1 MQTRDVEFKSCG
13 TTIRGTLYMPDNP
26 KGKPPLVVMAGGW
39 CYVKEIVMPYYADDF
54 VDIGC
59 ACLIF
64 DYRRFGASDGEPR
77 QHIDPWDQ
85 IEDYRNAVT
94 FAKTLKEVDTDR
106 IGVWGIS
113 YSGGHAVC
121 VAAIDP
127 RVKFA
132 MSVVP
137 VVDGFPTVRRCHG
150 ERKFAAIQKMLL
162 EDRERRFN
170 GEPSRMIPMSST
182 DPDNE
187 VSTWPF
193 PHVCTIFNDIKE
205 REAPNHRHENTIESL
220 ELLMQYDVMPYA
232 RRINET
238 PYMMAIAKGDNIT
251 SSDLEIAVYNA
262 IPCPNKH
269 LAIVEGVDHM
279 SLYSNND
286 HLEKVSSAQARWL
299 RDLLFGEEALLA
311 QAAE

>member
-1 MQTRDVEFKSCG
+1 MQTRDVEFNSCG
-13 TTIRGTLYMPDNP
+13 DTIRGTLYMPDNP

-54 VDIGC
+54 VEIGC

-77 QHIDPWDQ
+77 QHIDPRDQ
-85 IEDYRNAVT
+85 IEDYRNAIS
-94 FAKTLKEVDTDR
+94 FAKTLDEVDTNR

-113 YSGGHAVC
+113 YSGGHALC
-121 VAAIDP
+121 VAAIDT

-137 VVDGFPTVRRCHG
+137 VVQGFPTVRRCHG
-150 ERKFAAIQKMLL
+150 ERRFAALQKQIL
-162 EDRERRFN
+162 EDRERRFR
-170 GEPSRMIPMSST
+170 GEPSAMIPMSST

-187 VSTWPF
+187 PSSWPF

-205 REAPNHRHENTIESL
+205 REAPNHRHENTLESV

-232 RRINET
+232 RRLYET

-251 SSDLEIAVYNA
+251 SSDLEIDVFNAV
-262 IPCPNKH
+262 PCPNKH

-279 SLYSNND
+279 SLYSNNE
-286 HLEKVSSAQARWL
+286 HLGKVSGAQAAWL
-299 RDLLFGEEALLA
+299 RDLLFGSEALLA